1 MIARSIRKKA
11 CLNWRLRLQTS
22 GIYRDSA
29 IPGGQTEITTGGSA
43 ADAASRPGPAP
54 EVSAQGASLQSLILC
69 FGQHQLRTAGRI
81 RKACNCRRSGEII
94 VADRE
99 K

>member
-1 MIARSIRKKA
+1 MITQSIRIRA
-11 CLNWRLRLQTS
+11 LLNWRLRLQTS

-29 IPGGQTEITTGGSA
+29 IPGGQIKIKTGGSA
-43 ADAASRPGPAP
+43 ASRRLPPWSGPGG
-54 EVSAQGASLQSLILC
+54 SAQVASLQSLILC
-69 FGQHQLRTAGRI
+69 SGQSQCRSAEGI
-81 RKACNCRRSGEII
+81 RKVCNCRRSGEII